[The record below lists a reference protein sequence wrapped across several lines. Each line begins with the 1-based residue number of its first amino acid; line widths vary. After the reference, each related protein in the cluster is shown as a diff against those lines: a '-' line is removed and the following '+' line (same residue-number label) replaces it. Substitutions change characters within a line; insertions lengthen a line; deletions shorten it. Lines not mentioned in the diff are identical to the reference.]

1 MKKRP
6 KARVRSV
13 PSQKGSPL
21 LGWILLLLVLLLAV
35 ETVDLVMDHFYPRE
49 ETQPEQTAV
58 GKPETFGGEELS
70 AESTEP
76 AATTRMEIETK
87 AEEQKPVETAVQV
100 PSASE
105 IKLQILN
112 GCGVRG
118 IASRVRGIMRDR
130 GFDVMSFGNAARLNY
145 PETLLLVRSEGK
157 RGELAAEVVA
167 RSLGVNKNRIRIER
181 DPSLV
186 DIDVT
191 VILGLDYK
199 KLNL

>member
-6 KARVRSV
+6 KARVRSTQT
-13 PSQKGSPL
+13 QKTSSL
-21 LGWILLLLVLLLAV
+21 QGWITLLLVLLLAV
-35 ETVDLVMDHFYPRE
+35 EVTDLYLDHFVTGKSAEFAQSDKTKPQTIQEESTPDQTRE
-49 ETQPEQTAV
+49 PTSGGQDATAIQQTV
-58 GKPETFGGEELS
+58 EKP
-70 AESTEP
+70 AEST
-76 AATTRMEIETK
+76 
-87 AEEQKPVETAVQV
+87 VQT

-145 PETLLLVRSEGK
+145 PQTLLLVRSEGK
-157 RGELAAEVVA
+157 RAELAAEVVA
-167 RSLGVNKNRIRIER
+167 RSLGVDKSRIRIER

-199 KLNL
+199 RLNL